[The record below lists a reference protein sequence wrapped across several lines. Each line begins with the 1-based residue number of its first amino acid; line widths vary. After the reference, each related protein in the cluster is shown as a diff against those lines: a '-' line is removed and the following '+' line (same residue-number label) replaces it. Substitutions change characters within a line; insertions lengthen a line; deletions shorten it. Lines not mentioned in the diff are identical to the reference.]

1 MGIGDYKV
9 KSEDFNNKDIM
20 GLPDRPSEAGF
31 SAEQLKARFD
41 AGAKRVVAPNLNALI
56 DALLSTE
63 GAANIGATQI
73 AGVAGYT
80 VQEILAALKVLLDT
94 KQSIEQSNIDVNQK
108 FDKTEAQAL
117 VKEIGFAANTGVFTI
132 TKYDG
137 SVQTI
142 DTALEK
148 VALDVR
154 LEGQQFVLTLAD
166 GTVQRVDL
174 SAFLTQTELKDSTT
188 IALAEEAG
196 VLVARLL
203 LASVTKDHLAADA
216 TAYLEAKESA
226 AAASAAEAGV
236 QAGNALASA
245 NSAAASKVL
254 AQECAEDA
262 CSCAANAAAS
272 ESTAGAKANAA
283 ALSAAGAAQS
293 AASAASEADRA
304 KGEADRA
311 AAIVGGDYAT
321 RDELEAHER
330 AADSK
335 FDEVEEKL
343 FQLQMQIGYP
353 IPEVAGVELDFE
365 NDTSSRIMGSA
376 GHSAG
381 DDYFNNFGAYQRR
394 RCNLA
399 DDGTV
404 LAYYGDAGYKEDG
417 TNGMVMVEQPKF
429 YYRVE
434 PLALDL
440 SGEGA
445 GYGLKKARY
454 YICDKPHEG
463 FRVHPAFVENGVE
476 RERIYLAAYLGSIY
490 DQSEGTYCLDDTIKA
505 GETDLLCSIG
515 GAKPVSAKDTGEGN
529 HINMRMSRILSEN
542 RGSGWHL
549 QSVQSLAAT
558 QLLFLIEYGTLDI
571 WEQLGACS
579 TMPFGAEQD
588 PPLNGSTAEFGN
600 FTGSK
605 IVYGEE
611 SGQYV
616 RGVTYR
622 GEENLYHR
630 LQYIDGIKFSA
641 DSENTAQSHIYIT
654 DYAFTETI
662 TAGYQDTGLSLFYP
676 DDTSGTTPVREN
688 TILYSTAYDWLF
700 LANRYRYNSESLHI
714 TGNDTIY
721 YPGSEGESYAT
732 VGGCSIYGSGSGIN
746 AWRLDRSSEEYAI
759 VIDTARLR
767 YMPEA

>member
-20 GLPDRPSEAGF
+20 GLPDKPSEAGF
-31 SAEQLKARFD
+31 SAEMLKARFD
-41 AGAKRVVAPNLNALI
+41 AGANNVLAPKLNALI

-63 GAANIGATQI
+63 GAANVGAVQI

-94 KQSIEQSNIDVNQK
+94 KQSIEQSDIDVNKK

-117 VKEIGFAANTGVFTI
+117 VKEIGFAANTGIFTV

-174 SAFLTQTELKDSTT
+174 SAFLTQTELKDSGT

-203 LASVTKDHLAADA
+203 LASVSKDHLAADA
-216 TAYLEAKESA
+216 TAYLEGKESA
-226 AAASAAEAGV
+226 AAASAADAGV

-254 AQECAEDA
+254 AQGCAEDA

-283 ALSAAGAAQS
+283 ALSAASAAQS

-321 RDELEAHER
+321 KDELEAHER

-343 FQLQMQIGYP
+343 FQLQLQIGYP

-365 NDTSSRIMGSA
+365 NDTSSRIMGSV

-381 DDYFNNFGAYQRR
+381 DTYFNNFGAYQRR

-404 LAYYGDAGYKEDG
+404 LAY
-417 TNGMVMVEQPKF
+417 
-429 YYRVE
+429 
-434 PLALDL
+434 
-440 SGEGA
+440 
-445 GYGLKKARY
+445 
-454 YICDKPHEG
+454 
-463 FRVHPAFVENGVE
+463 
-476 RERIYLAAYLGSIY
+476 
-490 DQSEGTYCLDDTIKA
+490 
-505 GETDLLCSIG
+505 
-515 GAKPVSAKDTGEGN
+515 
-529 HINMRMSRILSEN
+529 
-542 RGSGWHL
+542 
-549 QSVQSLAAT
+549 
-558 QLLFLIEYGTLDI
+558 
-571 WEQLGACS
+571 
-579 TMPFGAEQD
+579 
-588 PPLNGSTAEFGN
+588 
-600 FTGSK
+600 
-605 IVYGEE
+605 
-611 SGQYV
+611 
-616 RGVTYR
+616 
-622 GEENLYHR
+622 
-630 LQYIDGIKFSA
+630 
-641 DSENTAQSHIYIT
+641 
-654 DYAFTETI
+654 
-662 TAGYQDTGLSLFYP
+662 
-676 DDTSGTTPVREN
+676 
-688 TILYSTAYDWLF
+688 
-700 LANRYRYNSESLHI
+700 
-714 TGNDTIY
+714 
-721 YPGSEGESYAT
+721 
-732 VGGCSIYGSGSGIN
+732 
-746 AWRLDRSSEEYAI
+746 
-759 VIDTARLR
+759 
-767 YMPEA
+767 

>member
-9 KSEDFNNKDIM
+9 KSEDFSNKDIM

-31 SAEQLKARFD
+31 SAEMLKARFD
-41 AGAKRVVAPNLNALI
+41 AGAKNVLAPKLNALI

-63 GAANIGATQI
+63 GAANIGAVQI

-108 FDKTEAQAL
+108 FDKTEAQGL

-216 TAYLEAKESA
+216 TAYLEGKESA

-283 ALSAAGAAQS
+283 ALSAASAAQS

-321 RDELEAHER
+321 KDELEAHTGDEDNPHNVT
-330 AADSK
+330 AAQVGAAIYYDSL
-335 FDEVEEKL
+335 EKL
-343 FQLQMQIGYP
+343 GLTESSDLVDIFDAMAYP
-353 IPEVAGVELDFE
+353 SRLVSAITNGDLTIYPMCVGTLTIDKTDNANGVASFADPTGTVVVTGTFNNLPIEVVIATYFWNSELGEGEVVEVDNIIKSAFRYTNGDKE
-365 NDTSSRIMGSA
+365 CVKINFDTSTYPFDKWTDEEYNSNYPNFSDKEEIERNEDGYVTSVI
-376 GHSAG
+376 
-381 DDYFNNFGAYQRR
+381 YFNVNDLGRFDLQDTSPYYAY
-394 RCNLA
+394 
-399 DDGTV
+399 
-404 LAYYGDAGYKEDG
+404 
-417 TNGMVMVEQPKF
+417 NGML
-429 YYRVE
+429 R
-434 PLALDL
+434 DL
-440 SGEGA
+440 SPE
-445 GYGLKKARY
+445 LHFVNS
-454 YICDKPHEG
+454 KPETADEIG
-463 FRVHPAFVENGVE
+463 NMTGVVVF
-476 RERIYLAAYLGSIY
+476 
-490 DQSEGTYCLDDTIKA
+490 K
-505 GETDLLCSIG
+505 
-515 GAKPVSAKDTGEGN
+515 
-529 HINMRMSRILSEN
+529 
-542 RGSGWHL
+542 
-549 QSVQSLAAT
+549 
-558 QLLFLIEYGTLDI
+558 
-571 WEQLGACS
+571 
-579 TMPFGAEQD
+579 
-588 PPLNGSTAEFGN
+588 
-600 FTGSK
+600 
-605 IVYGEE
+605 
-611 SGQYV
+611 
-616 RGVTYR
+616 GV
-622 GEENLYHR
+622 
-630 LQYIDGIKFSA
+630 
-641 DSENTAQSHIYIT
+641 
-654 DYAFTETI
+654 
-662 TAGYQDTGLSLFYP
+662 
-676 DDTSGTTPVREN
+676 
-688 TILYSTAYDWLF
+688 
-700 LANRYRYNSESLHI
+700 
-714 TGNDTIY
+714 
-721 YPGSEGESYAT
+721 
-732 VGGCSIYGSGSGIN
+732 
-746 AWRLDRSSEEYAI
+746 
-759 VIDTARLR
+759 
-767 YMPEA
+767 